1 MIAAV
6 SLPCGKPPV
15 RHIRFENLAGEQI
28 TACPHCHRD
37 FSRAT
42 AEQFEE
48 QLAKNW

>member
-1 MIAAV
+1 MTAAV

-15 RHIRFENLAGEQI
+15 RHIRFENFAGERIRQ
-28 TACPHCHRD
+28 CPGCGRD